1 MKNKKPNI
9 TEVVLRDG
17 QQSLIAT
24 RMKTKDM
31 IPVLS
36 KLDKIGYSS
45 VEVWGG
51 ATYDVCL
58 RFLNEDP
65 WERLKIFKKY
75 FKKTKLQMLLRGKNL
90 VGYKKYHDSVISLF
104 ISNSIKKGINIFRI
118 FDSLNDINNLQ
129 SSIEYVNKGG
139 QNSQGTI
146 CYTTSPVHN
155 EKYWIKL
162 AKDIEDIGAKSLA
175 IKDMAGLLR
184 PQVCYSLVK
193 KLKSNLKI
201 PIHLHTHATTGLAD
215 ATNFKAFEAGVD
227 NIDTSISS
235 FSNLYAHT
243 ATESFISMLYDDKSN
258 PFDMKLLT
266 EISEHF
272 HELRP
277 EYEVYEG
284 SMKGVDINMLINQVP
299 GGMLSILEKQL
310 LDLDR
315 SDKLKQ
321 LIDEIPKIRED
332 VGYVPLVTPSSQIVG
347 AQALMNVLDE
357 KRYETL
363 TKEFVDL
370 VNGEYG
376 KVPGKICSKLLK
388 RIEKSS
394 QINESA
400 NVLQDVNFYKS
411 KFKMFCNNNYLKN
424 LYENDSHLL
433 NFILFSK
440 ESEQFYLSNMKK
452 NMNDIIG
459 LQEGFGLYINE

>member
-36 KLDKIGYSS
+36 KLDKVGYSS

-184 PQVCYSLVK
+184 PQVCYSLIK

-266 EISEHF
+266 DISEHF

-394 QINESA
+394 QVNESA

-411 KFKMFCNNNYLKN
+411 KFKKFCNNNYLKN
-424 LYENDSHLL
+424 LHENDSHLL
-433 NFILFSK
+433 NYILFSK
-440 ESEQFYLSNMKK
+440 ESEQFYLSNMKN